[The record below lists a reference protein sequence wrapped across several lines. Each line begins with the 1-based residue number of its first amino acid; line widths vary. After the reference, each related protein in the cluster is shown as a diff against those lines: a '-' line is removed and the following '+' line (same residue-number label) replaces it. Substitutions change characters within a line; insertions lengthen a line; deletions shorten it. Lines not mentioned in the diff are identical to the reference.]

1 MTAAALALRFVL
13 ELGALAALAYGGWR
27 VDGPL
32 WLRLLFAV
40 AAPLAA
46 ALIWGR
52 WVAPRASHLLDDPL
66 RLVPEWVVFGG
77 AVAAL
82 VATGHPLLGAALAVL
97 AAASRLVLWRAGS
110 DTGGTPAR

>member
-52 WVAPRASHLLDDPL
+52 WVAPGPAICWTIRCGWCRSGSCSVAPSPL
-66 RLVPEWVVFGG
+66 SSPPDIR
-77 AVAAL
+77 
-82 VATGHPLLGAALAVL
+82 
-97 AAASRLVLWRAGS
+97 GS
-110 DTGGTPAR
+110 APP